1 MIQEINNL
9 CYSMLSS
16 CGVSISVCETVWK
29 QILLPH
35 FCIASTASVM
45 PMNRGIQGAGGSVEA
60 KMMKTVMKKQQLS

>member
-1 MIQEINNL
+1 ME
-9 CYSMLSS
+9 
-16 CGVSISVCETVWK
+16 VWK

>member
-1 MIQEINNL
+1 VCYQYLRLIGGGKEIFP
-9 CYSMLSS
+9 
-16 CGVSISVCETVWK
+16 
-29 QILLPH
+29 PH